1 MFLQRFQTLGHHTDH
16 TPRTDP
22 TRSVGLRLGQRGIII
37 GRNRVSYKTSKSPKM
52 GGQVK
57 IETAKTEWTPNI

>member
-37 GRNRVSYKTSKSPKM
+37 GRNRVMLMCPFAMY
-52 GGQVK
+52 
-57 IETAKTEWTPNI
+57 IYIFI